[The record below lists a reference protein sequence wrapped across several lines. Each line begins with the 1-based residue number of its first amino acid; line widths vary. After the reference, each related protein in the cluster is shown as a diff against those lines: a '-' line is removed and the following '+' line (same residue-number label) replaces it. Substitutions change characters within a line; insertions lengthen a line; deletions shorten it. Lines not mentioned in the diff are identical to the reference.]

1 MCGTGGEEKQ
11 PRNIKKMILLK
22 VFVEKLFAAHTDIG
36 FYSYKKTKTKHSFM
50 KESWLGYNYS
60 HGD

>member
-1 MCGTGGEEKQ
+1 
-11 PRNIKKMILLK
+11 MILLK

-36 FYSYKKTKTKHSFM
+36 FYFYKKKKHYFM

-60 HGD
+60 HDD

>member
-11 PRNIKKMILLK
+11 PWNIKKMILLK

-36 FYSYKKTKTKHSFM
+36 FYSYKKQKQNIP
-50 KESWLGYNYS
+50 L
-60 HGD
+60 

>member
-1 MCGTGGEEKQ
+1 
-11 PRNIKKMILLK
+11 MILLK

-36 FYSYKKTKTKHSFM
+36 CYSYKKQQQQQQHSFM

-60 HGD
+60 YDD